1 MEQPRGASNSR
12 SPEHVWAPESAN
24 VSADAGLGAKLAE
37 NVRGNGKS
45 FGSVSTSIWIVN
57 LGDGSGACFSNLFPV
72 HSMWGTDE
80 VCCASTE
87 TETLTKMYD
96 THDELSEGAI
106 CCCWASAATSN
117 SLSAIAVVLF
127 GAFLHTR
134 ST

>member
-1 MEQPRGASNSR
+1 MSNSR

-37 NVRGNGKS
+37 NVKGNGNS
-45 FGSVSTSIWIVN
+45 LGSMSTSIWIVN
-57 LGDGSGACFSNLFPV
+57 LGDGSGACFSNLLPV

-96 THDELSEGAI
+96 TFEFDELSEDAI
-106 CCCWASAATSN
+106 CCCASAATSN
-117 SLSAIAVVLF
+117 SLSATALVLF
-127 GAFLHTR
+127 GTFLHTR